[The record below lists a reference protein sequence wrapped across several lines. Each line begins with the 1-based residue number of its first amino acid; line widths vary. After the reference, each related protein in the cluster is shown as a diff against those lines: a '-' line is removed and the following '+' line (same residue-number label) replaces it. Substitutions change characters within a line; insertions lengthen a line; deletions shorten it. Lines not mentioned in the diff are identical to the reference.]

1 MRRCSQNMEV
11 QFQMKY
17 LWKLQR
23 FLCPVSRVR
32 RGCNSLFLS
41 VFIYLACKFKCHWL
55 NKNPITLYIL
65 DELLIIC
72 AGLICIALALIFH
85 ASKTIVMFHQLIHL
99 QPNSLTQT
107 NDKIWI
113 SSQGKQKIFTS
124 CWIPIMN
131 AIHLLNFS
139 LISRT
144 DCCNWLS
151 WFVFTMSVLWLIYAW
166 KKLLWRHISSI
177 SCSPT
182 GITIINKNLDV
193 CYRCGY
199 RRWQRSHSKVPSQ
212 RRFNI
217 WGQVWI
223 WYQLHG

>member
-1 MRRCSQNMEV
+1 MTLTIYTLKFVSPTRLSVEIVEFWPDVVFIMSLSRLYHYIHRYTDMWIIMRRCSQNTEV
-11 QFQMKY
+11 QFQKKY

-151 WFVFTMSVLWLIYAW
+151 WFVFTMSVLWLLYAG
-166 KKLLWRHISSI
+166 KKIVV
-177 SCSPT
+177 T
-182 GITIINKNLDV
+182 
-193 CYRCGY
+193 
-199 RRWQRSHSKVPSQ
+199 SH
-212 RRFNI
+212 
-217 WGQVWI
+217 
-223 WYQLHG
+223 QLNFL